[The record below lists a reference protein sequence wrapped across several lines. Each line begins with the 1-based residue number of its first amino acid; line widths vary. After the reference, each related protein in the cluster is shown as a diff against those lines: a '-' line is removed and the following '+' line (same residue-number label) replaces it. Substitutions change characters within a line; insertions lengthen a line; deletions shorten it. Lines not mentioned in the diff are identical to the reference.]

1 MENNYINLQIAD
13 IKASILETL
22 NNVPV
27 MIADLIIDSIS
38 KKLKLSANNVIFYER
53 NEYEK
58 NKRNFLQRQKQ
69 ILKRRTKQKQFN

>member
-1 MENNYINLQIAD
+1 MQIS
-13 IKASILETL
+13 KASILETL

-38 KKLKLSANNVIFYER
+38 KELKLSANNVIFYER

-58 NKRNFLQRQKQ
+58 
-69 ILKRRTKQKQFN
+69 KQKELSSNTETDSETTDKTEAI

>member
-13 IKASILETL
+13 IKASILEML
-22 NNVPV
+22 NNMPI

-38 KKLKLSANNVIFYER
+38 KELKLSANNVVFYER

-58 NKRNFLQRQKQ
+58 NQKKLSAKTEEDSEAAADEKE
-69 ILKRRTKQKQFN
+69 I

>member
-38 KKLKLSANNVIFYER
+38 KELKLSANNVIFYER

-58 NKRNFLQRQKQ
+58 
-69 ILKRRTKQKQFN
+69 KQKELSSNTETDSETMDKTEAI

>member
-22 NNVPV
+22 SNMPV

-38 KKLKLSANNVIFYER
+38 KELKLSANNVVFYER

-58 NKRNFLQRQKQ
+58 KQ
-69 ILKRRTKQKQFN
+69 NELSAKTEADSEAAADEKEI

>member
-38 KKLKLSANNVIFYER
+38 KELKLSANNVIFYER

-58 NKRNFLQRQKQ
+58 
-69 ILKRRTKQKQFN
+69 KQKELSSKTETDSETTDKTEAI

>member
-13 IKASILETL
+13 IKESILETL

-38 KKLKLSANNVIFYER
+38 KELKLSANNVIFYER
-53 NEYEK
+53 NEYQKNQKELSSKTEIDSETPDEK
-58 NKRNFLQRQKQ
+58 EE
-69 ILKRRTKQKQFN
+69 I

>member
-13 IKASILETL
+13 IKESILETL

-38 KKLKLSANNVIFYER
+38 KELKLSANNVIFYER
-53 NEYEK
+53 NEYQK
-58 NKRNFLQRQKQ
+58 IRRNFLQ
-69 ILKRRTKQKQFN
+69 KQK

>member
-38 KKLKLSANNVIFYER
+38 KELKLSANNVIFYER

-58 NKRNFLQRQKQ
+58 
-69 ILKRRTKQKQFN
+69 KQKELSSKAETDSETTDKTEAI

>member
-38 KKLKLSANNVIFYER
+38 KELKLSANNVIFYER

-58 NKRNFLQRQKQ
+58 
-69 ILKRRTKQKQFN
+69 KQKELSSNTETDSETTDKTEAI

>member
-13 IKASILETL
+13 IKESILETL

-38 KKLKLSANNVIFYER
+38 KELKLSANNVIFYEI
-53 NEYEK
+53 N
-58 NKRNFLQRQKQ
+58 
-69 ILKRRTKQKQFN
+69 